1 MDDDLPDCREWLK
14 LYYDIDYIL
23 SSGKI
28 YIKDKLTYDKWEKMF
43 TDMRDKEVL
52 DYEIIRYD

>member
-1 MDDDLPDCREWLK
+1 MNDDLPDCREWLK

-43 TDMRDKEVL
+43 TDMRYKEVL
-52 DYEIIRYD
+52 DYED